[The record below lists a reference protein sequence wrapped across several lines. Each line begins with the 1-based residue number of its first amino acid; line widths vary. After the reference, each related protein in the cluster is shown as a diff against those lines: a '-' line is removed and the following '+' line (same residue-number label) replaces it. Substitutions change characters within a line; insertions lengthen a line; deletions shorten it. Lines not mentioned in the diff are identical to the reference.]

1 MEVILKGGG
10 GGGKA
15 GLIPNE
21 RALWGDGVKQTLSP
35 RKDYRKE
42 RQCGLARKSRSR
54 KAILRLNA
62 LLTGLRFTS
71 EREKCFMLKFLRY
84 HNARVLRETRPCT
97 GIGGLSVAASH
108 PLLIL

>member
-1 MEVILKGGG
+1 MRELSGVMELSKPLVL
-10 GGGKA
+10 GKTT
-15 GLIPNE
+15 GK
-21 RALWGDGVKQTLSP
+21 RDS
-35 RKDYRKE
+35 
-42 RQCGLARKSRSR
+42 GLARKSRSR